1 VRLAAPGAPHL
12 TYCTNVHPGESWAEV
27 RANLER
33 HVLAVRRRVAPD
45 APFGLGLR
53 LSARAADELSA
64 PDVLAELR
72 EFLGAH
78 RLYVFTVN
86 GFPYGP
92 FSGTPVKE
100 HVYRPDWL
108 EDARLRYTDRL
119 AALLAELLPADV
131 GGSISTVPGAFKPRV
146 RAAGDADA
154 MADRLV
160 RAAATLHAIR
170 ERTGKSI
177 ILALEPE
184 PCCHCETIAETIAF
198 FTRVFSR
205 RSIAAL
211 ARLTGIGAGASEAAL
226 RRHLGVCFDAC
237 HMAVEFEE
245 PAAALDAL
253 AAAGIAV
260 GKIQLSAGLA
270 VEVAPGDAET
280 RRALARFAEG
290 VYLHQV
296 VARSGDQL
304 RRYLDLPEALATVG
318 DPGAASLV
326 HAEPPDGA
334 RDAPSAWRIH
344 FHVPL
349 FREHLGRFRS
359 TQPYV
364 RALLELI
371 RRDVPS
377 PHLEVE
383 TYTWDVLPE
392 EYRDEPVD
400 VAVAR
405 ELVWVRERLEA
416 AA

>member
-1 VRLAAPGAPHL
+1 
-12 TYCTNVHPGESWAEV
+12 VHPGESWAEV

-45 APFGLGLR
+45 VPFGLGLR
-53 LSARAADELSA
+53 LSARAADELTA
-64 PDVLAELR
+64 PDALAELR
-72 EFLGAH
+72 EFLAAH

-108 EDARLRYTDRL
+108 EDARLHYSDRL
-119 AALLAELLPADV
+119 AALLAELLPAGVD
-131 GGSISTVPGAFKPRV
+131 GSISTVPGAFKPRV
-146 RAAGDADA
+146 RTAADADA

-184 PCCHCETIAETIAF
+184 PCCHCETIAETVAF
-198 FTRVFSR
+198 FTDRVFAR

-211 ARLTGIGAGASEAAL
+211 TRLTGLDAGASEAAL

-245 PAAALDAL
+245 PAAALGAL

-270 VEVAPGDAET
+270 VEIVPGDAET
-280 RRALARFAEG
+280 PRALARFAED

-296 VARSGDQL
+296 VARSGDGL
-304 RRYLDLPEALATVG
+304 RRYLDLPQALATLAG
-318 DPGAASLV
+318 PGAA
-326 HAEPPDGA
+326 A
-334 RDAPSAWRIH
+334 RDARSTWHIH

-359 TQPYV
+359 TQPYL
-364 RALLELI
+364 RALLDLV
-371 RRDVPS
+371 RRDAPS

-383 TYTWDVLPE
+383 TYTWDVLPA

-405 ELVWVRERLEA
+405 ELAWVRERLEA
-416 AA
+416 AP